1 MRSLDGLQ
9 FFTVAVEAGS
19 FAAASRKL
27 GVTPSAVSRKISQLE
42 EELGVLLIARTT
54 RSLQLTD
61 DGRAFHERCV
71 RILEELGE
79 AREAIA
85 RSTKKPSGLL
95 RVDAPAAFGRGVL
108 APKLP
113 AFLARY
119 PEIRVDLTLHDQFV
133 DPIVEGL
140 DVLVRI
146 GKLRDSSLIAR
157 RLGSSRLQL
166 CASPGYLRK
175 HGTPRKL
182 ADLERH
188 DFIGYLREGRPDDL
202 ALTLNDGSLFRLPT
216 RGRANGNDASVS
228 RTLALAGYGIT
239 QIFDFIAAESIASK
253 KLVPLLE
260 DVHRTEW
267 PIHALYPK
275 NRHLLPK
282 VSAFLEFL
290 RTPSR

>member
-1 MRSLDGLQ
+1 MRLLDGLQ